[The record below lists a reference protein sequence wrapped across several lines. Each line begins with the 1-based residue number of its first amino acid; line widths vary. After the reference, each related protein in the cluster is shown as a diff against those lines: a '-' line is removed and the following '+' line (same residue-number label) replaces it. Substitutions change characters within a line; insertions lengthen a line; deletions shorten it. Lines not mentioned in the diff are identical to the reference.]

1 MKYRDHLASN
11 MKTLLDAYCAATG
24 RGPTTT
30 QKRVSADTNFITSAA
45 AGAGFTVGKYDTVV
59 ANFAAI
65 WPVDLDWPEGVPKAP
80 SECATVTRTPED
92 DNGRQ
97 GIGSGQ
103 AAD

>member
-1 MKYRDHLASN
+1 MKYRDHLATN

-30 QKRVSADTNFITSAA
+30 QRRVSGDTNFITSAA
-45 AGAGFTVGKYDTVV
+45 SGAGYTVGKYDVVV

-65 WPVDLDWPEGVPKAP
+65 WPVDVDWPAGVPKAP
-80 SECATVTRTPED
+80 ADCATITRTEED
-92 DNGRQ
+92 DHGRQ
-97 GIGSGQ
+97 GARSEQ